1 MSTCGSGINK
11 SVIPSDIGHSNS
23 AGRLGPLP
31 WVLTASLILRDPG
44 QAMENKSP
52 FDKTGALSHMSSRW
66 RWACGQELGK
76 LRNEETLGLLAQREC
91 GLEPTT
97 LAKASQSSGWS
108 FTNAIVRGD

>member
-52 FDKTGALSHMSSRW
+52 FDKTGGLVSH
-66 RWACGQELGK
+66 ELKVEMG
-76 LRNEETLGLLAQREC
+76 LR
-91 GLEPTT
+91 
-97 LAKASQSSGWS
+97 SGTWE
-108 FTNAIVRGD
+108 APK